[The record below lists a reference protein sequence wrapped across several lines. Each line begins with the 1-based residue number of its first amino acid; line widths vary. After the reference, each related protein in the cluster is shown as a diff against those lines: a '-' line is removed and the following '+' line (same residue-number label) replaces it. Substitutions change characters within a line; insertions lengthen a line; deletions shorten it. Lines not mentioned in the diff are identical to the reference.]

1 MSFSVFFCL
10 ILFKRLTWTWRR
22 RRMVWRLSCSH
33 LAQAAQV
40 AQREILWLRLWE
52 SRKELEKEKPETDH
66 ARGRGRGPRTR
77 IEVGAEDHARG
88 LRTKRNYA
96 RGSRNQRGGT
106 INEER
111 KSAKWKNKKNTFVWK
126 YKHKFFFYTDMA
138 WVACCKYIHIHTQ
151 LLNHTCA
158 HRYNVAEKGQ

>member
-52 SRKELEKEKPETDH
+52 SRKELEKEKTETDH

-77 IEVGAEDHARG
+77 IEDGAEDHARG

-106 INEER
+106 INHQICEME
-111 KSAKWKNKKNTFVWK
+111 KQE
-126 YKHKFFFYTDMA
+126 KHFRVKIQTQVFFYTDMA